1 MSESVYTP
9 YAARDTV
16 RHVRCVVPYT
26 PHEIRH
32 NSTHHRSHQHAS
44 LQTTPDENLSNPV
57 SAHATALPS
66 ALAPSRLAPAHLYE
80 YTDPHAASAAESTG
94 EGAGEAKAGDEGGDT
109 SVDGHETGADRDSR
123 VPAAEP
129 LGSWQLWYFEGHGE
143 ALNGTSDEAG
153 AGTAQIDPPVNQ
165 SEVNAGSMAGGAR
178 DSGAGSDGG
187 AADGGLV
194 GDVATLDDLAA
205 YVPQIASRIKE
216 AETKAEPSADAG
228 NGAGSYSEW
237 AGEHHGEQSQ
247 VQVTASG
254 TEGGGR
260 AELQGQRGEE
270 TKGEAA
276 SRPEVVE
283 VAATQPAV
291 APPVPPVQD
300 DDASSSDDEL

>member
-1 MSESVYTP
+1 M
-9 YAARDTV
+9 
-16 RHVRCVVPYT
+16 
-26 PHEIRH
+26 
-32 NSTHHRSHQHAS
+32 RSAPLLDLRS
-44 LQTTPDENLSNPV
+44 LGFF
-57 SAHATALPS
+57 S
-66 ALAPSRLAPAHLYE
+66 ALC
-80 YTDPHAASAAESTG
+80 
-94 EGAGEAKAGDEGGDT
+94 GG
-109 SVDGHETGADRDSR
+109 R
-123 VPAAEP
+123 
-129 LGSWQLWYFEGHGE
+129 
-143 ALNGTSDEAG
+143 
-153 AGTAQIDPPVNQ
+153 
-165 SEVNAGSMAGGAR
+165 
-178 DSGAGSDGG
+178 

-254 TEGGGR
+254 AEGGGR